1 MKLLLSVN
9 YSFNVVK
16 IAANKDSITVSVNV
30 CIYGYVSLLAPECT
44 VCLWVC
50 VCVCECDIKL
60 KHQSKPHYFSDLNK
74 LVKLLH
80 KTHIK
85 VLRLDMCRSIISL
98 TKITHQMWRD
108 HPFSQRNKT
117 TERAVRLG
125 AGGSKER
132 EGELSKIWKR
142 GEGTWLGNIWGGF
155 VK

>member
-1 MKLLLSVN
+1 MFVYMGMSVYWPLSVLCV
-9 YSFNVVK
+9 F
-16 IAANKDSITVSVNV
+16 
-30 CIYGYVSLLAPECT
+30 G
-44 VCLWVC
+44 C

-132 EGELSKIWKR
+132 EGELSKI
-142 GEGTWLGNIWGGF
+142 
-155 VK
+155 